1 KLHRAIPVDASR
13 ECLWQLTVR
22 NEQDHRCAR
31 EWSSGC
37 QLAHGLLTRDR
48 DDDGVAEETGIEA
61 LRRIPAIDH
70 ECPTEVAGRPR
81 RKPQPD
87 VTAFLVACP
96 PQRERLLHDN
106 LPGTVRH
113 ALEVAALVTCGLKA
127 EPLELARDVPGGP
140 GKAFGAGT
148 TSLHGIVGE
157 DVEARH
163 EIALTDL

>member
-1 KLHRAIPVDASR
+1 
-13 ECLWQLTVR
+13 
-22 NEQDHRCAR
+22 
-31 EWSSGC
+31 
-37 QLAHGLLTRDR
+37 
-48 DDDGVAEETGIEA
+48 
-61 LRRIPAIDH
+61 
-70 ECPTEVAGRPR
+70 
-81 RKPQPD
+81 
-87 VTAFLVACP
+87 
-96 PQRERLLHDN
+96 ERLLHDN

-163 EIALTDL
+163 EIALTDLRGGGARVQLKRIRRRVGRARTAGSEQQRKQRKDEAG